1 VATLLAKFSTAP
13 NGTQWRPKP
22 PGRWYTA
29 SVGDPLYEDYEC
41 QNTEQSDYQLEV
53 YSEVEV
59 EFPDGITD
67 VEAYGKITGSADYL
81 NSQQQWVTF
90 PGSGTVQAHAVRTD
104 EDSVLP
110 IIIAGKRG
118 ISKPRGW

>member
-1 VATLLAKFSTAP
+1 MATTLAKFSTAP
-13 NGTQWRPKP
+13 AGTQWRPKS

-29 SVGDPLYEDYEC
+29 SVGDPLYENYEC
-41 QNTEQSDYQLEV
+41 QNIQQNDYQLEV

-67 VEAYGKITGSADYL
+67 VEAYGKITGSAEYL
-81 NSQQQWVTF
+81 NAQQQWVTF
-90 PGSGTVQAHAVRTD
+90 PGIGTVQANAIRTD

-110 IIIAGKRG
+110 VAIAAGRG
-118 ISKPRGW
+118 CAKPRGW